1 MNELSKIDEKWLKSA
16 IVGTVWASS
25 EIVLGSFLHNLR
37 IPFSG
42 SILTAIGVVIL
53 ISVSFVW
60 KEKGLFW
67 RAGLICAIMKTMSP
81 SAVIF
86 GPMIAIFVESLLL
99 EFSVRLLG
107 KNYFG
112 FVIGSILAISW
123 SFAQKIINFL
133 IFYGF
138 NIVELYKSIMKFTEK
153 QLNLQFETLWLPILT
168 LFSIYALFGIV
179 SAIIGI
185 RTGKKI
191 LTQPLVYKSLTFKN
205 QSTKN
210 NNPVKNDYSLAWLF
224 FNASLTV
231 GSLFVITFLSWK
243 IWIATSVLI
252 VLIWILKYKRALR
265 QLLRPK
271 FWIFFV
277 ALTMLTSFV
286 FSQLQSKTLSEAFLI
301 GIEMNFRATLLLL
314 GFSVLGTEL
323 YNPKIG
329 SFFAKTYFKK
339 LPFALEIA
347 SESLPQVISNI
358 PDFKTI
364 IKNPTQIVSQLIA
377 FAEMRFRELSE
388 DFSKPK
394 IFIITSKKD
403 SGKTTFVKQIIP
415 FFIQNNIKIGGI
427 FTQKQIENQQRIG
440 YDVVDIQ
447 TNNSEI
453 FLRESGE
460 NDFEKIGKFFIF
472 PQGVKFG
479 KESLQKVKNT
489 DIQLVIIDEIGRLE
503 LTGKAWA
510 NEINE
515 LLQYQNFIFL
525 WVVRDTF
532 LGEIIEFWK
541 LKNYEIIDL
550 QKISTQTANQIILNQ
565 LIGKV

>member
-1 MNELSKIDEKWLKSA
+1 
-16 IVGTVWASS
+16 
-25 EIVLGSFLHNLR
+25 
-37 IPFSG
+37 
-42 SILTAIGVVIL
+42 
-53 ISVSFVW
+53 
-60 KEKGLFW
+60 
-67 RAGLICAIMKTMSP
+67 
-81 SAVIF
+81 
-86 GPMIAIFVESLLL
+86 
-99 EFSVRLLG
+99 
-107 KNYFG
+107 
-112 FVIGSILAISW
+112 
-123 SFAQKIINFL
+123 
-133 IFYGF
+133 
-138 NIVELYKSIMKFTEK
+138 
-153 QLNLQFETLWLPILT
+153 
-168 LFSIYALFGIV
+168 
-179 SAIIGI
+179 
-185 RTGKKI
+185 
-191 LTQPLVYKSLTFKN
+191 
-205 QSTKN
+205 
-210 NNPVKNDYSLAWLF
+210 
-224 FNASLTV
+224 
-231 GSLFVITFLSWK
+231 
-243 IWIATSVLI
+243 LI

-358 PDFKTI
+358 PDFKII

>member
-16 IVGTVWASS
+16 IIGTVWASS

-153 QLNLQFETLWLPILT
+153 QLNLQFDTLWLPILT

-191 LTQPLVYKSLTFKN
+191 LSQPLIFKT
-205 QSTKN
+205 QTIEKQDKKN
-210 NNPVKNDYSLAWLF
+210 NNPVKNDYSLCWLF
-224 FNASLTV
+224 LNILFIISSLLTIA
-231 GSLFVITFLSWK
+231 LLNWK
-243 IWIATSVLI
+243 IWVATSVLI

-286 FSQLQSKTLSEAFLI
+286 FSQLQSKTLTDAFLI
-301 GIEMNFRATLLLL
+301 GIEMNFRATLLIL

-323 YNPKIG
+323 YNPKIS

-358 PDFKTI
+358 PDFKII

-415 FFIQNNIKIGGI
+415 FFIQNSIKIGGI
-427 FTQKQIENQQRIG
+427 FTQKQVENQQRIG

-447 TNNSEI
+447 TNKSEI

-460 NDFEKIGKFFIF
+460 NDYEKIGKFFIF

-479 KESLQKVKNT
+479 KESLRKVKNT
-489 DIQLVIIDEIGRLE
+489 DIQLVIIDEIGHLE

-525 WVVRDTF
+525 WIVRDTF
-532 LGEIIEFWK
+532 LAEIIEFWK
-541 LKNYEIIDL
+541 LKNYKIIDL